1 MEFDIKDRT
10 HFLCVTG
17 SHAFGTATEHSD
29 IDLKGYA
36 TPPVEYLVTPYKNFE
51 QNDQK
56 YKLKE
61 YPFNVEV
68 AWYADNNGFK
78 FDPEEELDQNIYA
91 LKKFFKL
98 ASDCNPNIM
107 SILFAH
113 ENDMLYSD
121 EIADELRE
129 HKNAFL
135 SAKVRHTYSGY
146 AVSQLKRIKT
156 HRRWLLKPP
165 DHKPTRSEYNLPE
178 KSTIPADQR
187 AAAESL
193 IERQMREWLL
203 YDAEI
208 ERSLL
213 FTIQQNLS
221 DFIATISPEYTDMER
236 TARLAAMKHLGMS
249 DNYIAILQ
257 SEKAYKAAHTEWKQY
272 QEWVK
277 NRNPAR
283 ADLEARYGYDCKH
296 AYHLVR
302 LIRMAKEILLTGEV
316 IVKRPDAAELSEI
329 RNGSWEY
336 DKLIAYADEKDKEL
350 EIIYRDKKYVIP
362 HKPNIN
368 FLGELC
374 TKLHQKV
381 FAKDEERKKLCRT
394 M

>member
-1 MEFDIKDRT
+1 
-10 HFLCVTG
+10 
-17 SHAFGTATEHSD
+17 
-29 IDLKGYA
+29 LKGYA
-36 TPPVEYLVTPYKNFE
+36 TPPVDYLLAYHKNFE

-68 AWYADNNGFK
+68 AWYATANKFV

-98 ASDCNPNIM
+98 AADCNPNIM
-107 SILFAH
+107 SILFAY
-113 ENDMLYSD
+113 DADVLYSD
-121 EIADELRE
+121 EIANELRA
-129 HKNAFL
+129 HKQEFL
-135 SAKVRHTYSGY
+135 SAKARHTYSGY

-156 HRRWLLKPP
+156 HRRWLLNPP
-165 DHKPTRSEYNLPE
+165 DHKPTRGEYSLPE

-187 AAAESL
+187 AAAEKL
-193 IERQMREWLL
+193 VDKLMREWLL
-203 YDAEI
+203 QEAEI
-208 ERSLL
+208 ERSVL

-221 DFIATISPEYTDMER
+221 DFIATLDPSYQNMEE
-236 TARLAAMKHLGMS
+236 TARLAAMKQLGMT
-249 DNYIAILQ
+249 DNYIHILQ
-257 SEKAYKAAHTEWKQY
+257 AEKAYKAAHTEWKQY
-272 QEWVK
+272 QEWVRT
-277 NRNPAR
+277 RNPAR

-336 DKLIAYADEKDKEL
+336 DKLITYADEMDKEL
-350 EIIYRDKKYVIP
+350 EEIYREKKYVVP
-362 HKPNIN
+362 HKPNVK

-381 FAKDEERKKLCRT
+381 FENDERK
-394 M
+394 